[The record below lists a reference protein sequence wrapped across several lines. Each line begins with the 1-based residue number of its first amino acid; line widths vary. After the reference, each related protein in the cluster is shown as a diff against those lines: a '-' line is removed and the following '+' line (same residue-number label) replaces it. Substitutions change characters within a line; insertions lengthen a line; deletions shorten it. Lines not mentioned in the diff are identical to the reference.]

1 WGLSLG
7 KESLTKLPQR
17 VFPSDMSLGI
27 PIPSD
32 MSLGKTPTCRQGKV
46 TKIGESGSL
55 KMPHKVNRVDFD
67 NSEGN
72 LGTTNAVLSMALPV
86 SRWKV
91 LKNPEEEMRSLKK
104 RGHE

>member
-1 WGLSLG
+1 
-7 KESLTKLPQR
+7 
-17 VFPSDMSLGI
+17 
-27 PIPSD
+27 
-32 MSLGKTPTCRQGKV
+32 V

-72 LGTTNAVLSMALPV
+72 LGTTNAVLDLLSMALPV

-91 LKNPEEEMRSLKK
+91 NVLNKDAGFKFN
-104 RGHE
+104 GCGT